1 MSRQDLKLFLLGL
14 VGTLLIGSGA
24 WLVVDMLQSSAPREA
39 APPPVVIAPEA
50 STKTAPPV
58 DSARKDVEDAV
69 ASAPEIARFFDRL
82 RLTLPTDYESAI
94 SALVSR
100 RSGGASD
107 SPDYD
112 LSQAVKTLRQS
123 RGALAAK
130 ADSAA
135 LGRVF
140 EAQLAVLKAL
150 SAVDSRLCVDFLY
163 GGASEA
169 FLKFSATNRALVS
182 DLAIAGLE
190 AGHRVLCEKPLA
202 TNLAD
207 ARRVVD
213 AELAVGERR
222 IQMGFMREYD
232 PAHRQLQ
239 AALADLG
246 RLDAW
251 RSVHR
256 NVNDAPRPITQ
267 IVGQSLVHD
276 FHSVHFVTG
285 EPIVEVH
292 GFCGRPIGDS
302 YRHVVAMCRT
312 ASGLQAVI
320 EFDDCGFGYEV
331 TVDVLAEHG
340 DAATG
345 EPLRALV
352 RRDGSKLK
360 VIGPDWF
367 AYFAEAYRI
376 QDAAWVASIRA
387 GRATGPSTWAG
398 VRAQAVVDAVLE
410 SITTGATVAVPQDE
424 VPAIYR

>member
-1 MSRQDLKLFLLGL
+1 MHEHRQDLRIGVIGVGGMGEFHARTLAALARVELVAVADPYRPNADRVAADLGC
-14 VGTLLIGSGA
+14 
-24 WLVVDMLQSSAPREA
+24 A
-39 APPPVVIAPEA
+39 ASYDPMAVATDTSLDAIVIA
-50 STKTAPPV
+50 
-58 DSARKDVEDAV
+58 
-69 ASAPEIARFFDRL
+69 
-82 RLTLPTDYESAI
+82 
-94 SALVSR
+94 
-100 RSGGASD
+100 
-107 SPDYD
+107 SPD
-112 LSQAVKTLRQS
+112 
-123 RGALAAK
+123 
-130 ADSAA
+130 
-135 LGRVF
+135 
-140 EAQLAVLKAL
+140 
-150 SAVDSRLCVDFLY
+150 
-163 GGASEA
+163 
-169 FLKFSATNRALVS
+169 ATHP
-182 DLAIAGLE
+182 DLAIAGLD
-190 AGHRVLCEKPLA
+190 AGHWVLCEKPLA

-256 NVNDAPRPITQ
+256 NVNDAPRPIAQ

-312 ASGLQAVI
+312 ESGLQAVI

-410 SITTGATVAVPQDE
+410 SITTGATVAVPQDD